1 MYSNRVLVQLIAAEL
16 SRLRVASEHSCGGV
30 CCHCKLSAAPS
41 LVMDWYELY
50 ICPTAHATNRT
61 DIVCLLQMDMR
72 INYKQAYKNAGF
84 IINRKAEGPS
94 QMQL

>member
-1 MYSNRVLVQLIAAEL
+1 
-16 SRLRVASEHSCGGV
+16 
-30 CCHCKLSAAPS
+30 
-41 LVMDWYELY
+41 MDWYELY